1 MAKCLG
7 THLHDETNRFK
18 RQENDFSLLGTHY
31 RWEGEGL
38 PADKRIFLGVGMQG
52 RATVTPTQ
60 GISLHSAGPGL
71 RRPLTPAQLG
81 GSQDSEDTLDP
92 TAPLD
97 EAGGQVGGSLTELSD
112 HQEISPQTFI

>member
-7 THLHDETNRFK
+7 THLQDETNRFK

-31 RWEGEGL
+31 RWECEGL
-38 PADKRIFLGVGMQG
+38 PADRHIFLGMGMQG
-52 RATVTPTQ
+52 RATVTPAQ
-60 GISLHSAGPGL
+60 GISLHSVCPGL

-81 GSQDSEDTLDP
+81 GSQDSEDTLD
-92 TAPLD
+92 TIVPLD

-112 HQEISPQTFI
+112 HPEILPQTFI